1 MKRIRQW
8 LPTVLLIFLLLV
20 VLIAVVTVLGIG
32 VFHLLGYT
40 YTSFPSVLLY
50 FGCFVLL
57 GLPLSILIQT
67 LIRMLCRMQ
76 VIRTFLV
83 KCLWFG
89 ALDVLTSMLLLEMLD
104 LFIGGIAVKEAT
116 IFLFALLFCIIQL
129 VAQHWGKPGPDKT
142 QGGTSQ

>member
-1 MKRIRQW
+1 MKQAKRW
-8 LPTVLLIFLLLV
+8 LPTILLIFLLLV

-57 GLPLSILIQT
+57 GLPISVFIQALVRT
-67 LIRMLCRMQ
+67 LWRMGL
-76 VIRTFLV
+76 IRTFLV

-89 ALDVLTSMLLLEMLD
+89 VLDVLTSMLLLEVLD

-116 IFLFALLFCIIQL
+116 IFLFALLFCVIQL
-129 VAQHWGKPGPDKT
+129 IAQHWGKPGPGKT
-142 QGGTSQ
+142 QGGTSR

>member
-50 FGCFVLL
+50 FGCFVLF
-57 GLPLSILIQT
+57 GLPISVFIQALVRT
-67 LIRMLCRMQ
+67 LWRMGL
-76 VIRTFLV
+76 IRTFLV

-89 ALDVLTSMLLLEMLD
+89 VLDVLTSMLLLEMLD
-104 LFIGGIAVKEAT
+104 LFIGRHCRKGSHHFPVCPAVLYYPAGGA
-116 IFLFALLFCIIQL
+116 ALGQ
-129 VAQHWGKPGPDKT
+129 AGSG
-142 QGGTSQ
+142 